1 MVLQTVEEYLL
12 REEKKKKTYRIL
24 AQLNNALISV
34 TECLLSIFGCIRY
47 TAGIYIDI
55 SISNHEQVY
64 TLVKKQEEDMLYKL
78 QT

>member
-1 MVLQTVEEYLL
+1 M
-12 REEKKKKTYRIL
+12 TYRTLI
-24 AQLNNALISV
+24 QLNNTLISL

-47 TAGIYIDI
+47 HAGFYIGMA
-55 SISNHEQVY
+55 ISNRMQVY